1 MYHVI
6 SLCTLYVNKCT
17 KFMYLVCNLCNVCT
31 LCLVYGVYVP
41 CM

>member
-6 SLCTLYVNKCT
+6 SLCTLYVNKCME
-17 KFMYLVCNLCNVCT
+17 FMYLVCSLCNVCT